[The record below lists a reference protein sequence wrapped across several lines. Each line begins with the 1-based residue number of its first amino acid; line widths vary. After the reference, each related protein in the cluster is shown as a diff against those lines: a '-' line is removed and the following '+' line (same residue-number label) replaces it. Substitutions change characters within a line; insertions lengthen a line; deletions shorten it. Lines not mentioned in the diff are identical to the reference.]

1 MANKITKEEIADE
14 NLFKNIIDGADTA
27 IKKIGELNASFATL
41 GKDMKES
48 ISKINVGDIK
58 GVKELLTLSK
68 ESERLS
74 RERIKTDKELLEL
87 ASKKQEAEKKILA
100 ISQKIASLKA
110 ESDAKILKSEIE
122 TLQKIE
128 ESNAKI
134 LRSKK
139 ETNAKILAD
148 KKETQA
154 KIDRLDAESQNKN
167 QTQQAR
173 SQQLQNKIRIENQK
187 EADRVADRQTRDA
200 EKQAKEQA
208 KAEKQAKDQA
218 DAYKRLTIA
227 TRELKN
233 ESKSL
238 GAEMLE
244 LERDGKKNTDEYRK
258 LAVQYRNVT
267 SEANLADKALKKL
280 DNKVGDNF
288 RNVGNYRNAVNKL
301 SYALGQMGL
310 AFGVFEGLRY
320 FVDAQVQLNTLQLSL
335 RAVSKDVQEYNDN
348 FQFAS
353 DVSRK
358 YGQDIN
364 QVVDTY
370 KNFIASTNESNVS
383 LARRKELYE
392 QIIKAGSTLALSNDD
407 IEGTLRAV
415 GQIFSKGTVQS
426 EELRQQLGERLPGA
440 FNMMAKAIGV
450 TEVELNKLLKD
461 GVLLGEDV
469 MPLFGKQIEKQLG
482 NASSNKVKTLGGAW
496 NLLKTNIVLTVDEAG
511 KGIKTTERLAG
522 TIKYL
527 GENIGSILRSLVTL
541 TTSFL
546 AFKAISSALNGNI
559 RLFANT
565 LLDMGK
571 GMLGLKSSTD
581 AVSASTLRMQGILK
595 GAGWTALI
603 FAITEIAIK
612 VYDIASGWQRSKEEY
627 DNYQKAI
634 VKGKTKAE
642 TFLNKKELEYDQLK
656 LDYLVKIRRE
666 KDKAKKSALQ
676 EEANKKLAQKTS
688 ETEAQV
694 IKKIADA
701 TEKRDKAERER
712 LKFVQSNKFTNATI
726 NLRTE
731 KELSDAIK
739 AKKEII
745 VDDNTLFGG
754 VKKVLNTK
762 SLFQSSNKA
771 ENQIVVDER
780 ILARTK
786 LKEYSND
793 IANLNKEIIT
803 YKTEL
808 KGSTTITEEFGKST
822 EESSKKAK
830 KAVGNYTAPVQRIK
844 FEFKDLEEYIV
855 DVNQAL
861 RDLEETANKS
871 KLDEYSKGLDKAV
884 ERSSKL
890 AKMFFYKDNS
900 FLKTQ
905 QGMKGLSNFF
915 ELPEGMGIGSNILPQ
930 SIIEDYRKQIKKAS
944 SEFEKI
950 QIEEGLDQTL
960 LNIAPQIIGS
970 EEYKKII
977 DNLQKIE
984 DLRKKQID
992 TEANYKKKKLQEEY
1006 DEKEK
1011 KDKEFI
1017 ENQIKAF
1024 NALEKYKL
1032 EVTYT
1037 NSLISVDNQSSL
1049 NEKQKNNKKSKI
1061 KAEQNK
1067 AIQVIDKVYDEWK
1080 VNNDKIQDANKL
1092 KREDELKTKISAID
1106 AETAYEYKQLE
1117 DEKLEKTKDVNEQIV
1132 ESAKSGMDAMK
1143 ETAKSVY
1150 EYINLILEM
1159 MVVQSEKRLEQLG
1172 LNLDKVKEKQSMLTQ
1187 LAVNGNI
1194 EATQSLALN
1203 EKEQARIQKNIEK
1216 EQRRIEMLKLAQSV
1230 YSTYASYA
1238 SNPEIKNPLTKTV
1251 TDMTVLSQFVKS
1263 LPTFYKGTETDVKTA
1278 LGNPDLQGKDG
1289 YIVRVDGS
1297 EKILNPK
1304 LSAMTGNM
1312 TTYEIAKLAEGH
1324 RLGKMVKSGDG
1335 AVQIKNNWETNLLI
1349 DKLDSLQKTIRDKS
1363 ESNVEV
1369 GEILGGVMHIVETTK
1384 KTNTITRNIRR
1395 YS

>member
-1 MANKITKEEIADE
+1 
-14 NLFKNIIDGADTA
+14 
-27 IKKIGELNASFATL
+27 L

-68 ESERLS
+68 ESERLA

-87 ASKKQEAEKKILA
+87 ANKKQEAEKKILA

-187 EADRVADRQTRDA
+187 EADRVADRQTRDT

-364 QVVDTY
+364 QIVDTY

-440 FNMMAKAIGV
+440 FNIMAKAIGV
-450 TEVELNKLLKD
+450 SEVELNKMLKD
-461 GVLLGEDV
+461 GVILSEDV
-469 MPLFGKQIEKQLG
+469 MPLFGKELERQFG
-482 NASSNKVKTLGGAW
+482 TGSTNKLKTLGGAW
-496 NLLKTNIVLTVDEAG
+496 NLLKTNIVLTIDEAG

-522 TIKYL
+522 VIKYL
-527 GENIGSILRSLVTL
+527 GENIGGILRSLVTL

-546 AFKAISSALNGNI
+546 AFKAISSTLNGNI
-559 RLFANT
+559 RLFATT
-565 LLDMGK
+565 LVDMGK
-571 GMLGLKSSTD
+571 GMFGLKSSTD

-603 FAITEIAIK
+603 FAISEIAIK
-612 VYDIASGWQRSKEEY
+612 VYDIASGWERAKREY
-627 DNYQKAI
+627 DDYQKAI

-642 TFLNKKELEYDQLK
+642 TFLNKKELEYDRLS

-666 KDKAKKSALQ
+666 KDKGKKADLQ
-676 EEANKKLAQKTS
+676 IERDKKLAQKRS

-701 TEKRDKAERER
+701 TEKRDKLEKER
-712 LKFVQSNKFTNATI
+712 LEFVKKNKFTNALI
-726 NLRTE
+726 P
-731 KELSDAIK
+731 
-739 AKKEII
+739 
-745 VDDNTLFGG
+745 
-754 VKKVLNTK
+754 LNTK
-762 SLFQSSNKA
+762 EDIKNALNTGKEVIIKGNDLFNTLDRQVALTRFQKY
-771 ENQIVVDER
+771 
-780 ILARTK
+780 K
-786 LKEYSND
+786 ND
-793 IANLNKEIIT
+793 ISNLNKEIIT

-808 KGSTTITEEFGKST
+808 KGSTTIAEDFGNT
-822 EESSKKAK
+822 VDDSSKKVK
-830 KAVGNYTAPVQRIK
+830 KAVGNYTAPVQKIK

-970 EEYKKII
+970 EEYKKIV
-977 DNLQKIE
+977 DNLQAIE

-992 TEANYKKKKLQEEY
+992 IEAEYKKKKLKDEY
-1006 DEKEK
+1006 DEKEA
-1011 KDKEFI
+1011 KDKEFVDKQI
-1017 ENQIKAF
+1017 ASFIAMENMKVEISYKNQI
-1024 NALEKYKL
+1024 
-1032 EVTYT
+1032 
-1037 NSLISVDNQSSL
+1037 ISVDNMTSL
-1049 NEKQKNNKKSKI
+1049 TDRQKTTRKTKLQQ
-1061 KAEQNK
+1061 EQNK
-1067 AIQVIDKVYDEWK
+1067 ALQTIDEVYDDWK
-1080 VNNDKIQDANKL
+1080 EKNESIQRENTIKK
-1092 KREDELKTKISAID
+1092 KRELNTKIEAID
-1106 AETAYEYKQLE
+1106 AETAYEYGQIE
-1117 DEKLEKTKDVNEQIV
+1117 DDRLQKTKDVNEQIV

-1335 AVQIKNNWETNLLI
+1335 AIQIKNNWETNLLI

-1384 KTNTITRNIRR
+1384 KTNTTTRNIRR